1 MEHAPAVGQVK
12 AILATISIREGEES
26 DGKPLTMERY
36 AIFLE
41 MNTRLDMEYRR
52 GEGRERL
59 VQLVMEIVEHD
70 EQFLGR
76 ERCLK
81 CIDGGIRREV
91 LENVKNVKTGNE
103 EAGPRVFI
111 LIYPRVVDK
120 LGEMLGNYQNMLM
133 REQVGKVEGENKS

>member
-1 MEHAPAVGQVK
+1 MPKQWDK
-12 AILATISIREGEES
+12 FNQYLDTIGEGEDS
-26 DGKPLTMERY
+26 DGQPLSMVRY

-41 MNTRLDMEYRR
+41 MYARLDMEYRR
-52 GEGRERL
+52 GVGRERL

-91 LENVKNVKTGNE
+91 LENVRNVKTGNE

-120 LGEMLGNYQNMLM
+120 LGEMLGNYQNMLLG
-133 REQVGKVEGENKS
+133 EEVVKVEDK